1 MKLIMKRILIFGGI
15 LAAFIALAVFNK
27 LVSKTSSVSIF
38 AEAQKGIF
46 EISVTNSGELIAE
59 NSIEIMGPEL
69 GVSNNQGGGGRGGA
83 PQGHDRGM
91 DMRMMDFKIL
101 DIVPE
106 GTMVKKGD
114 YIAQL
119 DRTSYDNTLKDEIEN
134 LKTLR
139 ANLEMRVL
147 DTTVTL
153 TNLRDEIKNQNYR
166 VEEAAITLEQSK
178 FEPPATIRQAEI
190 SLNKAE
196 RALEQLYKSYDLRVA
211 QAKRQIDWQ
220 RIQMNRKERLIEDLE
235 EFLSQFTIRAPADGM
250 ITYRKDRRSGAKIK
264 AGSSINAFDNIVA
277 TLPDLSS
284 MISKMYVSEID
295 INKVRNDQKVEI
307 TIDAFPDK
315 IFTGTVTS
323 VANIGEQLPN
333 SDAKMFEVIIRV
345 NGFDPDLRPA
355 MTTWNKIIIKTIADA
370 VYIPLECV
378 RTGADSIPYV
388 YKKNHTKQIVR
399 LGDFNDKNIVVEEG
413 LEMGTQIYIAMPED
427 ADKFRLVGA
436 NLIPTGRS
444 EK

>member
-15 LAAFIALAVFNK
+15 LAALIGLAVFNK
-27 LVSKTSSVSIF
+27 LVSKTSSVTTF
-38 AEAQKGIF
+38 AEAQKGVF

-59 NSIEIMGPEL
+59 NSVEIMGPEL
-69 GVSNNQGGGGRGGA
+69 GVSNTQGGGGRGT
-83 PQGHDRGM
+83 PQVQAHARGM

-101 DIVPE
+101 DIIPE
-106 GTMVKKGD
+106 GTIVKKGD

-119 DRTSYDNTLKDEIEN
+119 DRTSYDNTLKDEIES

-147 DTTVTL
+147 DTAVTL
-153 TNLRDEIKNQNYR
+153 TNLRDEIKNQKYR
-166 VEEAAITLEQSK
+166 VEETAITLEQSK

-190 SLNKAE
+190 NLNKAQ

-220 RIQMNRKERLIEDLE
+220 KIQMNRKVSLVEDLE
-235 EFLSQFTIRAPADGM
+235 DFLSQFTIRAPSDGM
-250 ITYRKDRRSGAKIK
+250 VIYKKDRTGAKRK
-264 AGSSINAFDNIVA
+264 AGSSINPFDKVVA

-295 INKVRNDQKVEI
+295 ISKVQVDQKVEI
-307 TIDAFPDK
+307 TIDAFTDK
-315 IFTGTVTS
+315 VFTGTVTS

-333 SDAKMFEVIIRV
+333 SDAKMFEVVIMV
-345 NGFDPDLRPA
+345 NGSDPDMRPA

-388 YKKNHTKQIVR
+388 YRKNHTKQIVR

-413 LEMGTQIYIAMPED
+413 LEKGTQIYIAMPEN

-436 NLIPTGRS
+436 NLIPTIRS
-444 EK
+444 DQ